1 MRQMFFAILDNVWV
15 ASIMILVVVLI
26 RIFMKK
32 IPKFIYP
39 LLWGLVGLKL
49 LSPFDIR
56 SSLGLLPSSKIVE
69 YGSQEQAPVI
79 IRTGLNIVDDG
90 IDSYISNNAQAS
102 APIDK
107 GIGFLDV
114 CIFLWLAGIFVL
126 VLYMLVS
133 YIVIRKKV
141 SQSINIEERVS
152 ICDEINSPFLLGVIK
167 PQIFIPSG
175 IKKDKYDY
183 ILTHEKMHIKRGDHL
198 WKPLGFLLLSIYW
211 FNPFCW
217 IAYYLFCKDVELACD
232 EKVISKRDS
241 LWKANYCQTL
251 LECST
256 DTGKMIFAPL
266 GFGEIGVKERIKKI
280 MVYKKTKLGVVI
292 LAIVICGII
301 VICFGTRKKV
311 SDASK
316 NSAGQE
322 KTVAKEKDST
332 KQDEII
338 GQKPVVDVNTSSGA
352 DGTQLYYGDE
362 NKIIFG
368 GYYGLF
374 VYDTENQKYI
384 QSVDLKTIGC
394 NMTQGD
400 GAVEIMVKKGGEVVY
415 LHKMSDKENM
425 YEYSVENN
433 TFVKKKYNLDKK
445 ALYHGATTDN
455 GYVEAR
461 FKTKKGK
468 VNSYI
473 FVNNYLNLGELAY
486 RRIGQDIEEKDDLVF
501 PLFVEEHLR
510 SASYFTSSDVYNIVR
525 AEIEYD
531 GKHYVCKNK
540 KVLADIEK
548 GYANAQKGKG
558 LSACPFTYV
567 MYLTRKDGVIGMV
580 IPAMDSCKA
589 CVMGDGWY
597 EQDNSLSMSIYDMIE
612 KGWFKAE

>member
-1 MRQMFFAILDNVWV
+1 
-15 ASIMILVVVLI
+15 MI
-26 RIFMKK
+26 
-32 IPKFIYP
+32 
-39 LLWGLVGLKL
+39 
-49 LSPFDIR
+49 PFDIH
-56 SSLGLLPSSKIVE
+56 SFLGLLPSSKIVQ
-69 YGSQEQAPVI
+69 YNSQEQSPII
-79 IRTGLNIVDDG
+79 IRTGLNIVDNG
-90 IDSYISNNAQAS
+90 ANNYIVQSS
-102 APIDK
+102 SFIEK
-107 GIGFLDV
+107 GANLLDV
-114 CIFLWLAGIFVL
+114 CIFIWLAGTFVL
-126 VLYMLVS
+126 VLYMLIS

-141 SQSINIEERVS
+141 SQSVNIEERVS
-152 ICDEINSPFLLGVIK
+152 ICDEISSPFLLGMIK

-198 WKPLGFLLLSIYW
+198 WKPLGFLLLGIYW

-241 LWKANYCQTL
+241 LWKANYCQAL

-256 DTGKMIFAPL
+256 DTRKMIFAPL

-280 MVYKKTKLGVVI
+280 MVYKKTKVGVAI
-292 LAIVICGII
+292 LAIVVCGII
-301 VICFGTRKKV
+301 VTCFGTRQKV
-311 SDASK
+311 SDVSYASK
-316 NSAGQE
+316 NSAKQE
-322 KTVAKEKDST
+322 KSVAKENDST

-338 GQKPVVDVNTSSGA
+338 GQKPVVDVNTSPGA

-384 QSVDLKTIGC
+384 QSVDLKPIGC

-400 GAVEIMVKKGGEVVY
+400 NAVEIMVKKGGEVVY

-433 TFVKKKYNLDKK
+433 TFVKKKFDLDKK
-445 ALYHGATTDN
+445 ALYHGVTKN
-455 GYVEAR
+455 GHEEAK

-468 VNSYI
+468 INSYI
-473 FVNNYLNLGELAY
+473 FVNDYLNLSELAY
-486 RRIGQDIEEKDDLVF
+486 KRIGQDKEEKDDLVF

-510 SASYFTSSDVYNIVR
+510 SADYFTSSDVYDIVR

-540 KVLADIEK
+540 KALADIEK
-548 GYANAQKGKG
+548 GYANAKKGKG

-597 EQDNSLSMSIYDMIE
+597 EQDDSLSMCIYDMIE
-612 KGWFKAE
+612 KGWFKAK